1 MATRSRTYL
10 PTDWQ
15 LWVYEPV
22 AGKFRLD
29 FSTLGGADVL
39 GGATDLGTIEL
50 LDLRIGSI
58 ELDDGS
64 RPDQSIFSSFAP
76 GTMSISAQLL
86 TWSETTVKELYNGKA
101 IYLTLKNEATNLH
114 PTFGKNSI
122 YFMGVIDSLD
132 IQVDPI
138 NDITNLNFTASDFS
152 STVLN
157 LPLSFAKT
165 NIGKDI
171 DIMQAFIDAK
181 AANLVNPYLTLSLS
195 GMLSTYEA
203 TGTIVA
209 TVGELIQDFIA
220 SDVAI
225 YTPYY
230 YQNYS
235 AGYTLGRAMAAST
248 VATTVTDGELIPE
261 AITSNISIG
270 QDGGNVPQSFDL
282 SNSTG
287 NYKSGV
293 SWASASSNPLV
304 YTATIDVP
312 TAHLQT
318 IADKVITYTQKIQ
331 PVELTVRS
339 AQPFQTIVF
348 DNDEGDYIWPLYFW
362 RNGQRVKTTPTYTGG
377 TYYHVVVGTSHSI
390 TPDAWMTT
398 YQLLKGL

>member
-1 MATRSRTYL
+1 MATKSRTYL

-15 LWVYEPV
+15 LWTYTPV

-29 FSTLGGADVL
+29 FSTLGGSDVL
-39 GGATDLGTIEL
+39 GGSTDTGSIQPLA
-50 LDLRIGSI
+50 LRIGSI
-58 ELDDGS
+58 ELTDGS

-86 TWSETTVKELYNGKA
+86 TWSASLVGELYNGKQV
-101 IYLTLKNEATNLH
+101 YLTLKNEATNNE
-114 PTFGKNSI
+114 PTFGKNTI
-122 YFMGVIDSLD
+122 FFMGVIDGLD

-138 NDITNLNFTASDFS
+138 NSITNLTITASDIS
-152 STVLN
+152 STVMN

-171 DIMQAFIDAK
+171 DVMGAFLEAK
-181 AANLVNPYLTLSLS
+181 NNNLVNPYLNVSLS

-203 TGTIVA
+203 TGTIIA
-209 TVGELIQDFIA
+209 TFGDLVQDFIN

-230 YQNYS
+230 FQYYSGGYQ
-235 AGYTLGRAMAAST
+235 LLRQML
-248 VATTVTDGELIPE
+248 ATTVSTTFTDGELIPE
-261 AITSNISIG
+261 AITSNIAIG

-293 SWASASSNPLV
+293 SWASASSNPVV
-304 YTATIDVP
+304 YSATIDVP
-312 TAHLQT
+312 TEFLPT
-318 IADKVITYTQKIQ
+318 IAAKILSYTQKIQ
-331 PVELTVRS
+331 PVEVTVRS

-377 TYYHVVVGTSHSI
+377 TNYHIVVGTSHSI
-390 TPDAWMTT
+390 TPDEWTTT